1 MRDMHEIPDMVDS
14 STPGTRATPAGPLAF
29 RRPVIRAAA
38 LVAGLL
44 VLGSAAPV
52 PVAKASPCGDLQ
64 SRIDAAIR
72 AGTARIV
79 LPAGA
84 VCASGPLQI
93 AGARGLTIDGQGAT
107 LVFSAVDKPGIRITG
122 QSKGVTLT
130 HVALDYDPVPFTQGQ
145 VDAVSP
151 DSFSFVVDQGYPPL
165 TAQKSADR
173 AYLFDA
179 RSGKFKRGISTLYFS
194 AMRSDLDGRGGDV
207 PLVPRYRGVVAI
219 GDLVVF
225 SPRGAP
231 AVQLD
236 GLAEDVDLSDVTIH
250 AAPGMAIMARF
261 VAGRNHFNVHIR
273 PGPRPAAATRDRLL
287 SSNADA
293 INYAYA
299 RSGPVI
305 DHSDIFAQGDDAVN
319 LHGLVLGVLSGDGGR
334 GGGGRGGA
342 GAGGGTGG
350 ATVTAVRPFGSDDSI
365 SKIMKAGD
373 PVRLLDRNT
382 FAVLATVRL
391 RSIEKIDAVDAPDWQ
406 RIDQLYP
413 RSHLAGKKSASFY
426 RMSLDGDL
434 PGGAGYLEFPAL
446 AANGFTISDNHFAD
460 SRGHGIVI
468 GASQGVIARNTI
480 ARITHNAIV
489 LGPNFVPWREG
500 GWVRGVLVRDNIV
513 SEPCRDP
520 STVKGDFWSSA
531 TIAVSA
537 QTGPGGS
544 QSHVGNQDIDLESNI
559 IDTCG
564 GKWMAV
570 SNAGDVRV
578 RNNGLAAKVGSGA
591 RLAVCSA
598 DRSVLTRDNAAVSV
612 VGNTCVS
619 PQSSKPSR

>member
-1 MRDMHEIPDMVDS
+1 MMSSPDMRDIHEIPEMVDS
-14 STPGTRATPAGPLAF
+14 TAPGTGTTPAGL
-29 RRPVIRAAA
+29 RTLSRPVIRAAV
-38 LVAGLL
+38 LTAGLL
-44 VLGSAAPV
+44 LLGSAAPV
-52 PVAKASPCGDLQ
+52 PVARASPCGDLQ
-64 SRIDAAIR
+64 ARIDAAIR
-72 AGTARIV
+72 AGVARIV

-84 VCASGPLQI
+84 VCRSGPLQI
-93 AGARGLTIDGQGAT
+93 AGAHGLTIDGQDAT
-107 LVFSAVDKPGIRITG
+107 LLFSAVDKPGIRITG

-130 HVALDYDPVPFTQGQ
+130 HIVLDYDPVPFTQGRI
-145 VDAVSP
+145 DAVSP
-151 DSFSFVVDQGYPPL
+151 DSFSFVVDQGYPPV

-179 RSGKFKRGISTLYFS
+179 ASGKFKRGISTLYFS
-194 AMRSDLDGRGGDV
+194 AMRPALDGRSGEV
-207 PLVPRYRGVVAI
+207 PLASRYSDAVAV

-231 AVQLD
+231 AAQLD
-236 GLAEDVDLSDVTIH
+236 GLAEDIDLSDVTIH

-261 VAGRNHFNVHIR
+261 VAGRNHFTVRIA
-273 PGPRPAAATRDRLL
+273 PGPKPATATRDRLL

-305 DHSDIFAQGDDAVN
+305 DHSYIVAQGDDAVN
-319 LHGLVLGVLSGDGGR
+319 LHGLVLGMLRSGNS
-334 GGGGRGGA
+334 
-342 GAGGGTGG
+342 GAGGGMGG
-350 ATVTAVRPFGSDDSI
+350 GIVTAVRPFGSDDSI
-365 SKIMKAGD
+365 PKIMKAGD
-373 PVRLLDRNT
+373 PVRLLDREN

-391 RSIEKIDAVDAPDWQ
+391 RAIEKIDAVDAPDWQ

-426 RMSLDGDL
+426 RISLDGDL
-434 PGGAGYLEFPAL
+434 PAGAGYLEFPAL
-446 AANGFTISDNHFAD
+446 AANGFSISDNHFAD
-460 SRGHGIVI
+460 SRGHGMVI
-468 GASQGVIARNTI
+468 GASQGIIARNTI

-500 GWVRGVLVRDNIV
+500 GWVRGVSVRDNIV

-544 QSHVGNQDIDLESNI
+544 QSHVGNQDIDLESNT
-559 IDTCG
+559 IDTCA
-564 GKWMAV
+564 GKWLAV
-570 SNAGDVRV
+570 SNAGNVRV
-578 RNNGLAAKVGSGA
+578 RNNGLAAKAGLGA

-598 DRSVLTRDNAAVSV
+598 DRSVLTRDDAAVSV
-612 VGNTCVS
+612 AGNTCVA
-619 PQSSKPSR
+619 PQASKSIR